1 MEDQL
6 EKNTADKNNIDE
18 LSQYVT
24 FKIDNEMYGVEVLR
38 VHEIVGITKITHVP
52 NSMEFMKGVIN
63 LRGNVVPVI
72 DIRLKFNMDPRDYDD
87 TTVIL
92 IVELKEYLVG
102 LVVDTVS
109 DVISISSQEIQD
121 TPHFSTNIDTD
132 FIQGVGNKDDNLVII
147 LDVNRILSS
156 AEFEKISE
164 KQSA

>member
-6 EKNTADKNNIDE
+6 EKNDVVENNIDE

-24 FKIDNEMYGVEVLR
+24 FKIDKEMYGVEVLK

-92 IVELKEYLVG
+92 IVELKDYLVG

-132 FIQGVGNKDDNLVII
+132 YIKGVGNKDDDLVII

-156 AEFEKISE
+156 VEFEKINE